1 MQQIPQRMLES
12 IDKKKANAVKIQE
25 LIINPTTTFCTK
37 LESFLINKLITL
49 PNG

>member
-1 MQQIPQRMLES
+1 MLKLMGKKNAKVED
-12 IDKKKANAVKIQE
+12 IDA
-25 LIINPTTTFCTK
+25 LMINPTTTFCNK